1 MKKRVKFLSPGA
13 RRKLSIAMTLIG
25 DGKLLILDEPT
36 SNLDLRS
43 RENIWKL
50 IKKLAQKGDLSILI
64 STQHIEEADY
74 IGSRVCI
81 LKHGRILH
89 CDTPENLKRLF
100 GTGFKVKMLANSKKH
115 L

>member
-1 MKKRVKFLSPGA
+1 MS
-13 RRKLSIAMTLIG
+13 LIG
-25 DGKLLILDEPT
+25 EGKILILDEPT

-81 LKHGRILH
+81 LKDGRIGH
-89 CDTPENLKRLF
+89 CDTPENLKRFF
-100 GTGFKVKMLANSKKH
+100 GTGFKVKMLANAKKH
-115 L
+115 I